1 MCVCVDDCDID
12 LLCVHVIRVGVR
24 TGAHVESTIAQV
36 VVHDTSSIMLGR
48 VSVERWLP
56 R

>member
-1 MCVCVDDCDID
+1 MILTDV
-12 LLCVHVIRVGVR
+12 LCVHVLSVGVC
-24 TGAHVESTIAQV
+24 TGAHVEGTVVQV

-48 VSVERWLP
+48 VPVERWLP